1 MILIY
6 KRSEEGMPHYFKKTL
21 SIALLTSAVLAG
33 CGSTDHQGENN
44 QPNNLPQKI
53 KVITTFYPM
62 YDFAK
67 NVAGDHADVTALV
80 PAGVEP
86 HDWEPT
92 AKDIQKI
99 ADAQVFVYN
108 GGVEGWV
115 QDALKSVQNK
125 NLVVVEASKGIELM
139 EGVEEEKEHKEGENH
154 SRWDP
159 HVWLDPVLAQKEVE
173 SIKSALEQADPSH
186 KDDFQ
191 KNADAFIAKLQSL
204 DKEFSAALSSVKSKE
219 FVTQHAAFGY
229 LAKRYGLTQIPISGL
244 SPEEEPSPSKLV
256 DIVNFVKEH
265 QVKTIFFE
273 TLASQKVAETIAK
286 ETGAKTGVLN
296 PIEGLTDEEKAKN
309 LDYIGVMKNNLDA
322 LQTALNE

>member
-1 MILIY
+1 
-6 KRSEEGMPHYFKKTL
+6 MPQPFKKAL
-21 SIALLTSAVLAG
+21 GIALLTSVVLAG
-33 CGSTDHQGENN
+33 CGSTSSQPENN
-44 QPNNLPQKI
+44 QSSDTPQKI
-53 KVITTFYPM
+53 NVIATFYPM

-92 AKDIQKI
+92 AKDIQRI

-115 QDALKSVQNK
+115 EDALKSAQNK

-139 EGVEEEKEHKEGENH
+139 EGVEEEEEEHQEGENQSH
-154 SRWDP
+154 LDP

-173 SIKSALEQADPSH
+173 AIANALEQADPAH
-186 KDDFQ
+186 KDDYQ
-191 KNADAFIAKLQSL
+191 KNADAYIAKLQSL
-204 DKEFSAALSSVKSKE
+204 DKEFSAALSSAKRKD

-256 DIVNFVKEH
+256 NIVKFVKEH

-273 TLASQKVAETIAK
+273 TLVAPKVAETVAK
-286 ETGAKTGVLN
+286 ETGAKTAVLN

-309 LDYIGVMKNNLDA
+309 LDYIGVMKNNLEA
-322 LQTALNE
+322 LKTALNE

>member
-1 MILIY
+1 
-6 KRSEEGMPHYFKKTL
+6 MPQSFKKAL
-21 SIALLTSAVLAG
+21 GIALLTSMVLAG
-33 CGSTDHQGENN
+33 CGSTSSQGENS
-44 QPNNLPQKI
+44 QSGDSPQKI
-53 KVITTFYPM
+53 SVVATFYPM

-67 NVAGDHADVTALV
+67 NVAGEHADVTALV

-92 AKDIQKI
+92 PKDIQRI

-115 QDALKSVQNK
+115 EDALKSVQNK

-139 EGVEEEKEHKEGENH
+139 EGVEEEEEEHQEGEDH
-154 SRWDP
+154 SHLDP

-173 SIKSALEQADPSH
+173 AIAHALEQADPAH
-186 KDDFQ
+186 KDDYR
-191 KNADAFIAKLQSL
+191 KNANAYIAQLQSL
-204 DKEFSAALSSVKSKE
+204 DKEFSAALSSAKRKD

-256 DIVNFVKEH
+256 DIVKFVKEH

-273 TLASQKVAETIAK
+273 TLAAPKVAETVAK
-286 ETGAKTGVLN
+286 ETGAKTAVLN

-309 LDYIGVMKNNLDA
+309 LDYIGVMKNNLEA
-322 LQTALNE
+322 LKTALNE